1 MGWSPGREAPCLDPR
16 WPALLC
22 PLQDPSGPLGGN
34 PFSSPQQWLFLQ
46 NRNTE
51 QGRAS
56 SQPAYGLF
64 VGKEMMSP
72 LCPACVPGEG
82 ESRGPGDG
90 SDRWPASGV

>member
-34 PFSSPQQWLFLQ
+34 PFNSPQQWLFLQ

-51 QGRAS
+51 QG
-56 SQPAYGLF
+56 
-64 VGKEMMSP
+64 
-72 LCPACVPGEG
+72 
-82 ESRGPGDG
+82 
-90 SDRWPASGV
+90 